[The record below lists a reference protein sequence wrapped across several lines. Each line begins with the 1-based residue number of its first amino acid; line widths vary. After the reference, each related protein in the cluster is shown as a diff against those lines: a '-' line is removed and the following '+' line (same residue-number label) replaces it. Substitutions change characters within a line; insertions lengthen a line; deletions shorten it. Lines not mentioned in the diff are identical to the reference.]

1 MNKTLI
7 GCILLILSTPLLLL
21 AIARFDLF
29 QRYFGW
35 LGYWRFPNVLK
46 FSYAYFPASKY
57 SCILGVSMCITLG
70 LLALPQF
77 TNDIVK
83 RFFLAQILL
92 AIPMGINDYRMSR
105 RKSTEA
111 NKTLVATSD
120 KVSH

>member
-1 MNKTLI
+1 
-7 GCILLILSTPLLLL
+7 
-21 AIARFDLF
+21 
-29 QRYFGW
+29 
-35 LGYWRFPNVLK
+35 
-46 FSYAYFPASKY
+46 
-57 SCILGVSMCITLG
+57 MCITLG